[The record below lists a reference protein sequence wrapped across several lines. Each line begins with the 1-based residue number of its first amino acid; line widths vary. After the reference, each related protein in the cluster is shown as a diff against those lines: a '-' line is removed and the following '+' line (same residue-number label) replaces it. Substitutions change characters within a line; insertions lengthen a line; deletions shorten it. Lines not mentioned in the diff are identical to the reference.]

1 MVINNSHKI
10 IKLSGLVFMFL
21 CMLDC
26 SHTHKMATVDTYPFE
41 ILFGNEGGFTNIN
54 PCFIVKSSGEI
65 LKKDNSSSDSYLLK
79 RMDKHKIDSL
89 YLLIGESNFG
99 NLKIKQ
105 ISNFTH
111 YIEIKSGKFNNKI
124 MWFNDSQIP
133 VEVKNLYQSLIN
145 AVNK

>member
-10 IKLSGLVFMFL
+10 IQLSGLVFMFL
-21 CMLDC
+21 LMLNC
-26 SHTHKMATVDTYPFE
+26 SNTRKMTTVDTYPFE
-41 ILFGNEGGFTNIN
+41 ILFGSEGGFTNIN
-54 PCFIVKSSGEI
+54 PVFIVKSSGEV

-105 ISNFTH
+105 ISNFTN
-111 YIEIKSGKFNNKI
+111 YIEIKSEKLNNKI

-133 VEVKNLYQSLIN
+133 VEVKKLYLYLLN
-145 AVNK
+145 AVKK